1 MMYLIMLVLPGKMC
15 TLVHGALVLWCN
27 KGNEKGRNPS
37 KDTDLN
43 LCMDEKVL
51 PDSNTLHSTSSP
63 FLFLPLGEVRGGGR

>member
-27 KGNEKGRNPS
+27 KGNKKGRNPS

-51 PDSNTLHSTSSP
+51 PDSNILHSTSSP
-63 FLFLPLGEVRGGGR
+63 FLLLPLGGVRGGGC